1 MLGFSRISGEPM
13 SCSHKFLLVFAAVG
27 VLQLAPITPSSGAEQ
42 AIRRQSDCTR
52 VGGKLRP
59 SGFKASDNLPY
70 VCTYPDSYDRKC
82 QQHLKDPLAYYDIA
96 EKKCL
101 ACDIDLDLFC

>member
-1 MLGFSRISGEPM
+1 MKMTRPWKI
-13 SCSHKFLLVFAAVG
+13 LLLFVAVG
-27 VLQLAPITPSSGAEQ
+27 LLQPTPSSGAEQ
-42 AIRRQSDCTR
+42 AIRRQSDCAR

-70 VCTYPDSYDRKC
+70 VCTYSDTYDRNC
-82 QQHLKDPLAYYDIA
+82 RRQLKDPVAYYDIA
-96 EKKCL
+96 QKTCT

>member
-1 MLGFSRISGEPM
+1 MSYSR
-13 SCSHKFLLVFAAVG
+13 KLLLVFAAVG
-27 VLQLAPITPSSGAEQ
+27 ILQLGPITPSSGAEQ

-70 VCTYPDSYDRKC
+70 VCTYPESYDRGC
-82 QQHLKDPLAYYDIA
+82 RRQLKDPLAYYDI
-96 EKKCL
+96 EQKKCL
-101 ACDIDLDLFC
+101 SCDIDLDLFC